1 MNQHEHKT
9 LRLIF
14 PQWQG
19 GNNRAYHFGSKLLAW
34 LAPDPTGP
42 VEEVPVARPTDSPLP
57 VESGVVARNTLV
69 EQQRSARKLIEQH
82 QPDSIVVLG
91 GDCLVDLAPFAY
103 LNERYD
109 GELAILWIDTHP
121 DISTAEQLAHGHAM
135 VLANLLG
142 KSDDALAG
150 EVKTPVKAE
159 NVLYAGVHDP
169 SAWEAQEMARLGLS
183 AVGPA
188 ELAREGSKPVL
199 DWFRSTGAKHL
210 AVHLDLDVLA
220 PDQFRAQL
228 IANPKGIAPYLEGVA
243 RGELS
248 MEQVVSL
255 LVDIAQVSDLV
266 GLGIAEHLPWDAIN
280 LKEMLA
286 RLPLIGVPP
295 SSHEAL

>member
-1 MNQHEHKT
+1 MTLSEHKT

-19 GNNRAYHFGSKLLAW
+19 GNNSAYHFGAKLLAW
-34 LAPDPTGP
+34 LAPEPAGP
-42 VEEVPVARPTDSPLP
+42 VEEVPVALPTGVSLP
-57 VESGVVARNTLV
+57 TESGVVARGTLV
-69 EQQRSARKLIEQH
+69 EQQRNARKLIERH
-82 QPDSIVVLG
+82 QPDRIVVLG
-91 GDCLVDLAPFAY
+91 GDCLVDLAPFAF

-109 GELAILWIDTHP
+109 GDLAVLWIDAHP

-150 EVKTPVKAE
+150 EVKLPVKAE
-159 NVLYAGVHDP
+159 NVLYAGVHSP
-169 SAWEAQEMARLGLS
+169 TAWEKQEMGRLGLR

-188 ELAREGSKPVL
+188 ELSREGSKPVL
-199 DWFRSTGAKHL
+199 DWFCSTGAKHL

-220 PDQFRAQL
+220 PTRFRAQL
-228 IANPKGIAPYLEGVA
+228 IANPQGIAPYLEDVA

-248 MEQVVSL
+248 MEQVVTL
-255 LVDIAQVSDLV
+255 LVDLAQIGDIV

-280 LKEMLA
+280 LKDMLA
-286 RLPLIGVPP
+286 RLPLIGAQ
-295 SSHEAL
+295 SSCHAN